1 MQATAFALISF
12 QSFHFIYM
20 PPTLLIITAHD
31 MASPPFLS
39 FPLTNI
45 YYKKGRRKMQNIGI
59 KTEISV
65 SPSDLMLI
73 FLILTLVGISFVI
86 ICQNK

>member
-1 MQATAFALISF
+1 
-12 QSFHFIYM
+12 
-20 PPTLLIITAHD
+20 
-31 MASPPFLS
+31 
-39 FPLTNI
+39 
-45 YYKKGRRKMQNIGI
+45 MQNIGI